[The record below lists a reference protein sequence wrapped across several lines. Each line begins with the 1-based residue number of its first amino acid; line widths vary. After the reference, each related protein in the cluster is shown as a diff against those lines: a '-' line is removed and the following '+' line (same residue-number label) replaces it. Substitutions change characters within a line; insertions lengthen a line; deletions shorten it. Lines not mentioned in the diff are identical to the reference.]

1 MKNRRE
7 SRFLRGLVV
16 LAAVLALLP
25 SAASAEERAGAGSFS
40 TQGGVYVFDHQQDLE
55 KDAVGTIGVGY
66 NFTDRLAAEIVGG
79 VGHFEHKYFN
89 EDECCCA
96 EDNATG
102 YMLRGEALYHF
113 RPKAKLVPYLA
124 AGAGGV
130 WLRGEN
136 RSDEEY
142 ATVNYGAGVKY
153 YLTDNIAFRGDAR
166 HIYGIEDSHN
176 NFSTTVGLHFN
187 FGGQPRAV
195 TPAPAAVAPA
205 RPKPILVAEEK
216 TPGEVTV
223 RPVEIG
229 EFGGRPPENG
239 EKLSIDM
246 KLQFGLDSAGIRPED
261 RPKLDKLGRF
271 MAQYPET
278 HAVVEGH
285 TCNLGSASYN
295 FDLSW
300 RRARSVKDY
309 LVKNFDIDPERLQ
322 ARGYGL
328 TRPIADNATEAGRK
342 KNRRVLV
349 VVSNGG
355 ALEVPE
361 GLSHAP
367 REKAGEPAARAA
379 KAGERVLRRIDIDD
393 EKEALA
399 VNLVADGPVENFK
412 VFALEGPNRLVVDLV
427 GDWRGPE
434 RKEIPVDRK
443 GVARVRMGR
452 HPEHYRVVIDF
463 SDAVAARPRVAPSE
477 FGVRIQLPEAAMIS
491 SAAP

>member
-1 MKNRRE
+1 MKIRRK
-7 SRFLRGLVV
+7 SRFLHGLVV
-16 LAAVLALLP
+16 LAFVLALLP
-25 SAASAEERAGAGSFS
+25 SVAAAEERAGAGSFS
-40 TQGGVYVFDHQQDLE
+40 TQGGVYVFDHKQDLE

-79 VGHFEHKYFN
+79 VGHFDHKYFN

-96 EDNATG
+96 EDEATG

-130 WLRGEN
+130 WLRADQ

-142 ATVNYGAGVKY
+142 ATLNYGAGVKY

-166 HIYGIEDSHN
+166 HIYGIEDSEN
-176 NFSTTVGLHFN
+176 NFSATVGLHFN
-187 FGGQPRAV
+187 FGAQPRAV
-195 TPAPAAVAPA
+195 APAVAPPPA
-205 RPKPILVAEEK
+205 PEPVLVAEEK
-216 TPGEVTV
+216 APGEVTV

-229 EFGGRPPENG
+229 EFAERPPEDG

-246 KLQFGLDSAGIRPED
+246 KLQFGLDSAAVRPED

-285 TCNLGSASYN
+285 TCNLGGAKYN
-295 FDLSW
+295 FELSW
-300 RRARSVKDY
+300 RRARAVRDY
-309 LVKNFDIDPERLQ
+309 LVRNFDIAPDRLE

-328 TRPIADNATEAGRK
+328 TQPIADNATEAGRRQ
-342 KNRRVLV
+342 NRRVVV

-355 ALEVPE
+355 PMEVPE
-361 GLSHAP
+361 GLSRAP
-367 REKAGEPAARAA
+367 KESAGEPAAQTAPDGR
-379 KAGERVLRRIDIDD
+379 RVLRRIDIEDGA
-393 EKEALA
+393 EALS
-399 VNLVADGPVENFK
+399 VGLVADGPVANFK
-412 VFALEGPNRLVVDLV
+412 VFALQGPDRLVVDLA
-427 GDWRGPE
+427 GDWQGPE
-434 RKEIPVDRK
+434 RKEIPVDLK
-443 GVARVRMGR
+443 GVSRVRMGR
-452 HPEHYRVVIDF
+452 HPDHYRVVVDF
-463 SDAVAARPRVAPSE
+463 SDAVAARPRVVPTPT
-477 FGVRIQLPEAAMIS
+477 GVEIQVTEAAVVS

>member
-1 MKNRRE
+1 MNTRRKTE
-7 SRFLRGLVV
+7 FMRGLMA
-16 LAAVLALLP
+16 LAFCMALLP
-25 SAASAEERAGAGSFS
+25 SVASAEERAGAGSFS
-40 TQGGVYVFDHQQDLE
+40 TQGGVYVLDHQQDLE
-55 KDAVGTIGVGY
+55 MDAAGTLGVGY

-113 RPKAKLVPYLA
+113 RPKAKLAPYLA
-124 AGAGGV
+124 AGVGGV

-142 ATVNYGAGVKY
+142 ATLNYGAGVKY

-176 NFSTTVGLHFN
+176 NFSATMGLHFN
-187 FGGQPRAV
+187 FGAQPKAV
-195 TPAPAAVAPA
+195 TPAPATVAPTP
-205 RPKPILVAEEK
+205 PKPILVAEEK

-229 EFGGRPPENG
+229 EFGGRPPEDG

-246 KLQFGLDSAGIRPED
+246 KLQFGLDSDRIRPED

-285 TCNLGSASYN
+285 TCNVGSASYN
-295 FDLSW
+295 FELSW
-300 RRARSVKDY
+300 RRARAVKEY
-309 LVKNFDIDPERLQ
+309 LEGNFDIDPERLQ

-328 TRPIADNATEAGRK
+328 TQPVADNGTEAGRR

-355 ALEVPE
+355 SLNVPE
-361 GLSHAP
+361 GLSRAP
-367 REKAGEPAARAA
+367 AEAPPVKTAATNA
-379 KAGERVLRRIDIDD
+379 ERVLRRIDIDD
-393 EKEALA
+393 AKDALS
-399 VNLVADGPVENFK
+399 VDLVADGPVENFK
-412 VFALEGPNRLVVDLV
+412 VFALEGPDRLVVDLA

-434 RKEIPVDRK
+434 RTEIPVGRK

-463 SDAVAARPRVAPSE
+463 SDAVAARPRVVPSAT
-477 FGVRIQLPEAAMIS
+477 GVGIRVTEGTVIS